1 MQHDSQEP
9 RLLVAADDLLARA
22 GLAALLAEG
31 GCHVLARV
39 SCEQLA
45 DALERLSP
53 DMLLVD
59 LGWDAKGPI
68 LQLHEIDGDLPLL
81 LLAHAD
87 DEALAA
93 ALLAARRFPCFALLP
108 RTSAADAIM
117 AAVKTL
123 MAGLIA
129 LAPDFSRLLA
139 AAAPN
144 LPVDAPNPLTA
155 REREVLNLLAAGLTN
170 RAIGQQLGITPHTVK
185 YHVNAIMSKL
195 HAQSRTEAVVRAT
208 QRGLIAL

>member
-1 MQHDSQEP
+1 M
-9 RLLVAADDLLARA
+9 LVAADDLLARA

>member
-1 MQHDSQEP
+1 M
-9 RLLVAADDLLARA
+9 
-22 GLAALLAEG
+22 
-31 GCHVLARV
+31 ARV

-53 DMLLVD
+53 ELLVVD
-59 LGWDAKGPI
+59 LGWDAQGPI
-68 LQLHEIDGDLPLL
+68 SRLHEIDGDLPLL
-81 LLAHAD
+81 LLANAD
-87 DEALAA
+87 DEALTA
-93 ALLAARRFPCFALLP
+93 ALPAARRFPCFALLP

-117 AAVKTL
+117 AAVDAL

-129 LAPDFSRLLA
+129 LAPDFVRLLA
-139 AAAPN
+139 ATAPS

-170 RAIGQQLGITPHTVK
+170 RAIAQQLGITPHTVK